1 MTFIYVIVNSPGDYF
16 AEQAMIS
23 MHSLR
28 MYNPDAHITALMD
41 SETLNGLSGDRGRI
55 KKYIDDLVV
64 PELPEGLNTTQK
76 SRFLKTSL
84 RTLIK
89 GDFLF
94 LDADTIVTDNLS
106 EVQNLPFD
114 VAIALNRHR
123 AWSSE
128 NPHPMIHEYKKT
140 TGNDVKNISNFT
152 NYFNSGVIFSKDTEV
167 AHNFFDLWHQLWLKD
182 SLDFGFHKDQVA
194 GWCANYELGNVVHE
208 LSPIYNCQFISPV
221 YAMKFFDSAKI
232 LHYFCST
239 SLASCLKITDKVFLE
254 KISKCGIDEEDEQ
267 YIREIKS
274 IFLNKLN
281 IITDTALRNY
291 SEDSVERS
299 TIELIAR
306 KISHRFPGINR
317 FAQILLKVMGK

>member
-1 MTFIYVIVNSPGDYF
+1 MNFIYVIVNSPGAYF

-28 MYNPDAHITALMD
+28 MYNPDAHITGVMD
-41 SETLNGLSGDRGRI
+41 SETLEGLSGNRERI
-55 KKYIDDLVV
+55 KEYIDDVVV
-64 PELPEGLNTTQK
+64 PKLPEGLNSTQK

-84 RTLIK
+84 RKIIK

-94 LDADTIVTDNLS
+94 LDADTVVTGNLS

-114 VAIALNRHR
+114 IAITLNRHR
-123 AWSSE
+123 AWGSE
-128 NPHPMIHEYKKT
+128 NPHPMIYEYKET
-140 TGNDVKNISNFT
+140 TGHDIQNIAYFT
-152 NYFNSGVIFSKDTEV
+152 NYFNSGVIFSKDTEI
-167 AHNFFDLWHQLWLKD
+167 AHIFFDRWHQLWLKD
-182 SLDFGFHKDQVA
+182 SLEFGFHKDQVA
-194 GWCANYELGNVVHE
+194 GWRANYELGNIVQE

-239 SLASCLKITDKVFLE
+239 ALASCLKITDKVFLE
-254 KISKCGIDEEDEQ
+254 KISKNGIDEEDEQ

-274 IFLNKLN
+274 IFLNKLH
-281 IITDTALRNY
+281 IITDKALRNY
-291 SEDSVERS
+291 TEDSVEQS

-306 KISHRFPGINR
+306 KISHRFPGINS
-317 FAQILLKVMGK
+317 FARILLRVMGK